1 VTDFSQAPWLVIWEV
16 TRACD
21 LACVHCRASA
31 DPLRHPLELDTEE
44 GFRLLEQVRHFGDPL
59 MIFTGG
65 DPLKRPDLFEL
76 LDCSVKLGLRT
87 TVSPSPTPLLTGE
100 AIERFRACGVARISI
115 SVDGPDAESH
125 DGFRRVPG
133 SFARAMFALDTARRV
148 GLSTQVNTTVSRH
161 NWRRLDEMADL
172 VERCGAQMWD
182 VFFLVPTGRA
192 QSSDELNATEYEEV
206 FAFLYERSKRSPFVI
221 KTTEAMHYRR
231 FAAQRR
237 ETEGDGRWQRQGDHP
252 LHRSLGINS
261 GRGFV
266 FISRTGEI
274 YPSGFLPVSAGNVRR
289 QALAEVYR
297 NSPLFHVL
305 RDSSL
310 LRGKCGR
317 CHYNNLCG
325 GSRSR
330 AYALT
335 GDYLGE
341 DPRCAHQ
348 PEYSHTAR

>member
-1 VTDFSQAPWLVIWEV
+1 MATDFNQAPWLVIWEV

-31 DPLRHPLELDTEE
+31 EPMRHPLELDTRE
-44 GFRLLEQVRHFGDPL
+44 GFRLLEEIRQFGDPL

-76 LDCSVKLGLRT
+76 LSYSVQLGLRT
-87 TVSPSPTPLLTGE
+87 TVSPSPTPLLTAA

-133 SFARAMFALDTARRV
+133 SFARAMAALEAARRV
-148 GLSTQVNTTVSRH
+148 GLSTQINTTISRH

-172 VERCGAQMWD
+172 VERSGAEMWD

-192 QSSDELNATEYEEV
+192 QASDELTAREYEEV
-206 FAFLYERSKRSPFVI
+206 FAFLYERSKRSPVVI

-231 FAAQRR
+231 YVAQRR
-237 ETEGDGRWQRQGDHP
+237 KAEGEKRPQEDRNP

-289 QALAEVYR
+289 RSLLEVYR
-297 NSPLFHVL
+297 DSPLFHVL
-305 RDSSL
+305 RDPSA

-317 CHYNNLCG
+317 CQFRTICG

-341 DPRCAHQ
+341 DPRCAWE
-348 PEYSHTAR
+348 PTGGVRA

>member
-1 VTDFSQAPWLVIWEV
+1 MMNFDQAPWLVIWEV

-21 LACVHCRASA
+21 LACVHCRAAA
-31 DPLRHPLELDTEE
+31 DPLRHPLELTTEE
-44 GFRLLEQVRHFGDPL
+44 GFRLLEQVREFGDPL

-76 LDCSVKLGLRT
+76 LSYSARLGLRT
-87 TVSPSPTPLLTGE
+87 TLSPSPTPLLTAE
-100 AIERFRACGVARISI
+100 AIQRFQQCGVARISI
-115 SVDGPDAESH
+115 SVDGPDAATH

-133 SFARAMFALDTARRV
+133 SFARAVFALQEARRV

-161 NWRRLDEMADL
+161 NWQRLEEMADL
-172 VERCGAQMWD
+172 VEACGAQMWD

-192 QSSDELNATEYEEV
+192 QSRDELNAEEFEQV
-206 FAFLYERSKRSPFVI
+206 FAFLYERSKRAPFVI

-231 FAAQRR
+231 YVAQRR
-237 ETEGDGRWQRQGDHP
+237 KLEGAPPVKQADNP

-261 GRGFV
+261 GRGLV
-266 FISRTGEI
+266 FISRTGDI
-274 YPSGFLPVSAGNVRR
+274 CPSGFLPLAAGNAR
-289 QALAEVYR
+289 QHRLAEVYR
-297 NSPLFHVL
+297 HSALFCTL
-305 RDSSL
+305 RDTSL

-317 CHYNNLCG
+317 CPYKNLCG

-335 GDYLGE
+335 GDYLAE
-341 DPRCAHQ
+341 DPRCCYQ
-348 PEYSHTAR
+348 PGADTG

>member
-1 VTDFSQAPWLVIWEV
+1 MTNFDQAPWLVIWEV

-44 GFRLLEQVRHFGDPL
+44 GFRLLEQIREFGDPL

-76 LDCSVKLGLRT
+76 LEYSVGLGLRT
-87 TVSPSPTPLLTGE
+87 TLSPSPTPLLTGK
-100 AIERFRACGVARISI
+100 AIERFKQCGVARISI

-133 SFARAMFALDTARRV
+133 SFARAMFALQEARRV

-161 NWRRLDEMADL
+161 NWRRLAEMADL
-172 VERCGAQMWD
+172 VESCGAEMWD

-192 QSSDELNATEYEEV
+192 DRRDELSAEEFEEV
-206 FAFLYERSKRSPFVI
+206 FAFLYERSRRAPFVI

-231 FAAQRR
+231 YVSQRR
-237 ETEGDGRWQRQGDHP
+237 KAEGDGGRRPSVENP

-274 YPSGFLPVSAGNVRR
+274 YPSGFLPVSSGNVRR
-289 QALAEVYR
+289 RRLAEVYR
-297 NSPLFHVL
+297 EAPLFHVL
-305 RDSSL
+305 RDTSL
-310 LRGKCGR
+310 LRGKCGL
-317 CHYNNLCG
+317 CQFKNLCG

-335 GDYLGE
+335 GDYLAE

-348 PEYSHTAR
+348 PQAAGRPG